1 MTDELLTLRQ
11 DLKRAR
17 EELQEIHVRY
27 DLATRTVRDGLWDW
41 DLQNNQMHF
50 SPRWKE
56 MFAWGEEEVKNDPQ
70 SWLQR
75 IHPEDLAFCR
85 SAIELLTTGISDT
98 FENEHRIRHQDGHY
112 VWVSTLALALKDEN
126 GKVRRIAGSVTD
138 ISARKESEQNL
149 LNSSLY
155 NALTHLPNRALF
167 LDRVNRAIALSIRD
181 KNYLFAVMALNIDNF
196 KGINDSLGHEV
207 GNQLLIAVS
216 KNLNECLRNADTAAH
231 LGGDEFA
238 ILLEDIKHIG
248 GANLVANKIHK
259 LFAAPFGVSGHEIF
273 ITTSIGIALSATGY
287 DRAEDLLRDAE
298 IAMHRAKATGKG
310 KHEVFDQEMYSR
322 SLSLLQL
329 ESDLRRALERD
340 ELTAFYQPILS
351 LETGKIMG
359 TEALMRWHHPSRG
372 LVMPGEFIPVLEQTG
387 LIANAGEMILKTAC
401 KQNKSWHDAGYSKLR
416 VAVNFSSIQF
426 QFGQLPELIK
436 RNLNESQMSPNA
448 LTVEITESIAMENID
463 LTVSTLNE
471 LSNLGVQI
479 SIDDFGTG
487 YSSLSYLK
495 KFPINTV
502 KIDAS
507 FVREMTSD
515 SDDAAITSAIIAMAH
530 QLKLKVIAEGVET
543 EEQLE
548 YLRLHECDSIQG
560 YWFSRPIPHHEISG
574 SLVGKW
580 RLLV

>member
-1 MTDELLTLRQ
+1 MI
-11 DLKRAR
+11 A
-17 EELQEIHVRY
+17 
-27 DLATRTVRDGLWDW
+27 G
-41 DLQNNQMHF
+41 
-50 SPRWKE
+50 
-56 MFAWGEEEVKNDPQ
+56 Q
-70 SWLQR
+70 S
-75 IHPEDLAFCR
+75 EN
-85 SAIELLTTGISDT
+85 
-98 FENEHRIRHQDGHY
+98 FENEHRLRHKDGHY
-112 VWVSTLALALKDEN
+112 IWVSSQVSSRKEEN
-126 GKVRRIAGSVTD
+126 GKIHRIAGSVSD
-138 ISARKESEQNL
+138 ITARKESEQNL
-149 LNSSLY
+149 LRSSLY
-155 NALTHLPNRALF
+155 NELTHLPNRALF

-181 KNYLFAVMALNIDNF
+181 KNYLFAVMALNIDHF
-196 KGINDSLGHEV
+196 KGINDSLGRSV
-207 GNQLLIAVS
+207 GDELLIEVS
-216 KNLNECLRNADTAAH
+216 KNLKECLRPEDTAAH

-259 LFAAPFGVSGHEIF
+259 LFASPFDLSGQKVF
-273 ITTSIGIALSATGY
+273 VTMSIGIALSATGY

-310 KHEVFDQEMYSR
+310 KQEVFDQEMYSR

-351 LETGKIMG
+351 LETGKITG
-359 TEALMRWHHPSRG
+359 TEALMRWNHPSRG
-372 LVMPGEFIPVLEQTG
+372 LVSPGEFIPVLEQTG
-387 LIANAGEMILKTAC
+387 LIVNAGEMILKMAC
-401 KQNKSWHDAGYSKLR
+401 QHNKKLHDAGYPKLR
-416 VAVNFSSIQF
+416 IAVNFSSIQF

-436 RNLNESQMSPNA
+436 RTLEESQMSPNS

-463 LTVSTLNE
+463 LTVSTLNK
-471 LSNLGVQI
+471 LSNLGVQV

-495 KFPINTV
+495 KFPINNV

-548 YLRLHECDSIQG
+548 YLRTHECDSIQG
-560 YWFSRPIPHHEISG
+560 YWFSRPIPHHEIFDSFE
-574 SLVGKW
+574 GKW